1 MTTRIEIKKFRDM
14 NLFDSPGLN
23 DPSEIR
29 SDNETFKN
37 ICDVILEKAFKKDRE
52 GNQHGLS
59 ACL

>member
-1 MTTRIEIKKFRDM
+1 MTTRTEIKIFQNM

-23 DPSEIR
+23 DPNKER

-37 ICDVILEKAFKKDRE
+37 ICDVILKAAFKKDSE
-52 GNQHGLS
+52 GNQYGLS

>member
-1 MTTRIEIKKFRDM
+1 M

-23 DPSEIR
+23 DPSKER

-37 ICDVILEKAFKKDRE
+37 ICDFILESTFKKDRE
-52 GNQHGLS
+52 GNQFGLS